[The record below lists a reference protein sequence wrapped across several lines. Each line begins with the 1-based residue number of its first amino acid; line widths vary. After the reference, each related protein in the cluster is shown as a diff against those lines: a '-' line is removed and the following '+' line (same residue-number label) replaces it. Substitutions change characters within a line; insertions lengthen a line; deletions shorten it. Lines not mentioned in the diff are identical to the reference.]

1 VKGNGNVDRNVEQQC
16 GESLNT
22 LWRQAGDEAC
32 IAAEMYLPNF
42 QDRCCGIGLTGRFLP
57 TYDSD
62 LMGESMP
69 VSYILQA
76 CISQGIIGVHLIGV
90 YAAGMHLL

>member
-1 VKGNGNVDRNVEQQC
+1 MRRVFEHFVY
-16 GESLNT
+16 LA
-22 LWRQAGDEAC
+22 WRQAGDEAC

-69 VSYILQA
+69 VLYILQA
-76 CISQGIIGVHLIGV
+76 CMSQGIHLVRECLIGVHLIGV
-90 YAAGMHLL
+90 YVAGMHLL